1 MTTVDELKP
10 FGLSEANAINMS
22 ADEYAKQA
30 AAYRKALQQR
40 LLDQGQEQF
49 KQANPF
55 ILEDLNA
62 RGFATS
68 PSETANTQARYLAD
82 IALKNDQTL
91 VAFDTNAFNE
101 ESNLRQQAAMTP
113 LELERM
119 GIERDYALSD
129 QARQEALARELANQ
143 QSKDSMTSGLL
154 GLGGNLLQ
162 GAMFSNALGGG
173 GAGGGSM
180 LSGLFGGGGGAAGGS
195 SALAGGGMGTTG
207 GVTGAAGLAPG
218 STLLG
223 GSGGGAGAMSGVLPW
238 AGGVGVGFG
247 GGAYAGQKTG
257 NAIFKSKKAEKRART
272 GATIGAGIGTAAGSI
287 FGPVGSS
294 IGGLAGGQIGQ
305 LYGGLTASHFAGQ
318 MSQQAKNLIK
328 KPGKTVAN
336 APKNV
341 AKTVSNAFKK
351 AFCFSPGTLIEMP
364 DGTTKQIENIILGET
379 INGGKVYS
387 IRMSMTDEGQ
397 IYNYLGTHVTGTH
410 AVKEDGVWVRV
421 ENSKFGIKT
430 DLPGPVISLVTENHR
445 IHSNGNEFAD
455 EFEHDNYEEITM
467 DESLK
472 LLNEKEL
479 VHA

>member
-1 MTTVDELKP
+1 MATAVDELKP
-10 FGLSEANAINMS
+10 FGLSEANVINMS

-40 LLDQGQEQF
+40 LLEQGQEQF
-49 KQANPF
+49 SQANPF
-55 ILEDLNA
+55 ILEDLNS

-68 PSETANTQARYLAD
+68 PTETANTQSRYLAD
-82 IALKNDQTL
+82 IALRNNQTL
-91 VAFDTNAFNE
+91 SAFDTDAFNQ

-129 QARQEALARELANQ
+129 QARQEALSRELADQ
-143 QSKDSMTSGLL
+143 QSKDAMTSGLL
-154 GLGGNLLQ
+154 GLGGNALQ
-162 GAMFSNALGGG
+162 GYMLSKAVGG
-173 GAGGGSM
+173 GAGLG
-180 LSGLFGGGGGAAGGS
+180 GLFGVGAGSTGGS
-195 SALAGGGMGTTG
+195 SALAGGAMGG
-207 GVTGAAGLAPG
+207 GSGLTGAAGLTPG

-223 GSGGGAGAMSGVLPW
+223 GSGGGSSMMASALPW
-238 AGGVGVGFG
+238 AGGVAAGFG
-247 GGAYAGQKTG
+247 GGSYAGQKTG

-287 FGPVGSS
+287 LGPGGAA
-294 IGGLAGGQIGQ
+294 IGGLVGGQMGQ
-305 LYGGLTASHFAGQ
+305 LYGGLTASHVAGQ
-318 MSQQAKNLIK
+318 VSKQAKNLLS
-328 KPGKTVAN
+328 KPGKTIAN

-341 AKTVSNAFKK
+341 AKTVSSAFKS
-351 AFCFSPGTLIEMP
+351 AFCFTPGTMIDMA
-364 DGTTKQIENIILGET
+364 DGTMKPIEYITLGENV
-379 INGGKVYS
+379 NGGQVYS
-387 IRMSMTDEGQ
+387 IRMSMTDQGQ
-397 IYNYLGTHVTGTH
+397 IYNYLGTNVTGTH
-410 AVKEDGVWVRV
+410 AVKENGVWVRV